1 MSNDNLSR
9 QALGKKGEELA
20 LRHITQLGWKLVAQ
34 NWRCEHG
41 ELDIIAQDDKTL
53 VFIEVRTRRGKTALE
68 TALASVNQ
76 RKRERLAQL
85 VDAYCLTEEIAET
98 TPVRVDVIGIA
109 LEADGLFTIEVVKD
123 ALSW

>member
-1 MSNDNLSR
+1 MAKDNLSR

-20 LRHITQLGWKLVAQ
+20 LHHITQLGWKLVAK

-41 ELDIIAQDDKTL
+41 ELDIVAQDDKTL
-53 VFIEVRTRRGKTALE
+53 VFIEVRTRRGKSAME

-109 LEADGLFTIEVVKD
+109 LEADGLFTIEVVED